1 MPLSIQL
8 DPNEFRTPL
17 AGDNPCGV
25 DLQSDEAGRGVRSA
39 LRDLR
44 EEARRLERRA
54 DDGDT
59 SEGGWPEAV
68 AIWRQ
73 LRDNALEVLKTQSR
87 DLSIAALAIEALSRT
102 DGFAGLAAGFDMTR
116 AMVETSWASLFPIPD
131 PEDGPATPEM
141 VIEERSMPLARL
153 VGLDSEG
160 LLIPAVLHVPLTSD
174 RGGEHYGLCHWR
186 SSRDLVSETDSDKI
200 QLAVSRG
207 ATSPAQF
214 AQSAQ
219 ETPLDFLKANFLDLT
234 AAAAAW
240 EALSKA
246 VSDASEGK
254 AVVPASPL
262 RTLFE
267 ECDAAIRVF
276 APQAIPVADAPAN
289 ATGEDAGA
297 AAAAGGATDASGSP
311 GGREEA
317 FRQLEKIAAFF
328 ERHDPHSLLAAQI
341 RNVVRLGRLP
351 LADYYKEVIADGT
364 ALDTLFKFV
373 GIASPPSSGG

>member
-1 MPLSIQL
+1 
-8 DPNEFRTPL
+8 
-17 AGDNPCGV
+17 
-25 DLQSDEAGRGVRSA
+25 
-39 LRDLR
+39 
-44 EEARRLERRA
+44 
-54 DDGDT
+54 
-59 SEGGWPEAV
+59 
-68 AIWRQ
+68 
-73 LRDNALEVLKTQSR
+73 
-87 DLSIAALAIEALSRT
+87 
-102 DGFAGLAAGFDMTR
+102 
-116 AMVETSWASLFPIPD
+116 
-131 PEDGPATPEM
+131 
-141 VIEERSMPLARL
+141 MPLARL

>member
-1 MPLSIQL
+1 MPLSFEF
-8 DPNEFRTPL
+8 DPNSLRQPL
-17 AGDNPCGV
+17 AGDNPCGIN
-25 DLQSDEAGRGVRSA
+25 LQADEAGRGIRST

-68 AIWRQ
+68 SIWRQ
-73 LRDNALEVLKTQSR
+73 LRDKSLDVLKTQSR
-87 DLSIAALAIEALSRT
+87 DLSIAALCIEALSRT

-116 AMVETSWASLFPIPD
+116 AMVETSWANLFPIPD

-141 VIEERSMPLARL
+141 IVEERSMPLARL

-160 LLIPAVLHVPLTSD
+160 LLVPAILHVPLTSD
-174 RGGEHYGLCHWR
+174 RSGGKFGLCHYR
-186 SSRDLVSETDSDKI
+186 SSRELISETDSEKI

-214 AQSAQ
+214 NQSVQA
-219 ETPLDFLKANFLDLT
+219 TPLDFLKSNYLDLM

-262 RTLFE
+262 RSLFE
-267 ECDAAIRVF
+267 ECEVAMRVF
-276 APQAIPVADAPAN
+276 APQAIPESAAP
-289 ATGEDAGA
+289 
-297 AAAAGGATDASGSP
+297 AAGGTEATPAASSESTDATGSP
-311 GGREEA
+311 AGREEA
-317 FRQLEKIAAFF
+317 FRQLEKIAAYF
-328 ERHDPHSLLAAQI
+328 ERHDPHSLLATQI

-351 LADYYKEVIADGT
+351 LPDYYKELISDGS
-364 ALDTLFKFV
+364 ALQTLFKFV
-373 GIASPPSSGG
+373 GIESPPSAGG

>member
-1 MPLSIQL
+1 MPLSFEF
-8 DPNEFRTPL
+8 DPNSLLQPL
-17 AGDNPCGV
+17 PGDNPCGV
-25 DLQSDEAGRGVRSA
+25 DLQSDAAGRGIRST

-68 AIWRQ
+68 SIWRQ
-73 LRDNALEVLKTQSR
+73 LRDKSLDVLKTQSR
-87 DLSIAALAIEALSRT
+87 DLSIAALCIEALSRT

-116 AMVETSWASLFPIPD
+116 AMVETSWANLFPIPD
-131 PEDGPATPEM
+131 PEDGPATPDM
-141 VIEERSMPLARL
+141 IVEERSMPLARL

-160 LLIPAVLHVPLTSD
+160 LLVPAILHVPLTSD
-174 RGGEHYGLCHWR
+174 RSGGKFGLCHYR
-186 SSRDLVSETDSDKI
+186 SSRELISETDSEKI

-214 AQSAQ
+214 NQSVQA
-219 ETPLDFLKANFLDLT
+219 TPLDFLKSNYLDLM

-262 RTLFE
+262 RSLFE
-267 ECDAAIRVF
+267 ECEVAMRVF
-276 APQAIPVADAPAN
+276 APQAIPESTAP
-289 ATGEDAGA
+289 
-297 AAAAGGATDASGSP
+297 AAGGTEATPAASSESTDATGSP
-311 GGREEA
+311 VGREEA
-317 FRQLEKIAAFF
+317 FRQLEKIAAYF
-328 ERHDPHSLLAAQI
+328 ERHDPHSLLATQI

-351 LADYYKEVIADGT
+351 LPDYYKELISDGS
-364 ALDTLFKFV
+364 ALQTLFKFV
-373 GIASPPSSGG
+373 GIESPPSAGG

>member
-1 MPLSIQL
+1 MPLSFEF
-8 DPNEFRTPL
+8 DPNSLRQPL
-17 AGDNPCGV
+17 PGDNPCGV
-25 DLQSDEAGRGVRSA
+25 DLQSDAAGRGIRST

-68 AIWRQ
+68 SIWRQ
-73 LRDNALEVLKTQSR
+73 LRDKSLDVLKTQSR
-87 DLSIAALAIEALSRT
+87 DLSIAALCIEALSRT

-116 AMVETSWASLFPIPD
+116 AMVETSWANLFPVPD
-131 PEDGPATPEM
+131 PEDGPATPDM
-141 VIEERSMPLARL
+141 IVEERSMPLARL

-160 LLIPAVLHVPLTSD
+160 LLVPAILHVPLTSD
-174 RGGEHYGLCHWR
+174 RSGGKFGLCHYR
-186 SSRDLVSETDSDKI
+186 SSRELISETDSEKI

-214 AQSAQ
+214 NQSVQA
-219 ETPLDFLKANFLDLT
+219 TPLDFLKSNYLDLT

-262 RTLFE
+262 RSLFE
-267 ECDAAIRVF
+267 ECEVAMRVF
-276 APQAIPVADAPAN
+276 APQAIP
-289 ATGEDAGA
+289 ESA
-297 AAAAGGATDASGSP
+297 AQAAGGTDATPAATSESTDATGSP
-311 GGREEA
+311 VGREEA
-317 FRQLEKIAAFF
+317 FRQLEKIAAYF
-328 ERHDPHSLLAAQI
+328 ERHDPHSLLATQI

-351 LADYYKEVIADGT
+351 LPDYYKELISDGS
-364 ALDTLFKFV
+364 ALQTLFKFV
-373 GIASPPSSGG
+373 GIESPPSAGG

>member
-1 MPLSIQL
+1 MPLSFEF
-8 DPNEFRTPL
+8 DPNRLRQPL
-17 AGDNPCGV
+17 PGDNPCGV
-25 DLQSDEAGRGVRSA
+25 DLQSDAAGRGIRST

-68 AIWRQ
+68 SIWRQ
-73 LRDNALEVLKTQSR
+73 LRDKSLDVLKTQSR
-87 DLSIAALAIEALSRT
+87 DLSIAALCIEALSRT

-116 AMVETSWASLFPIPD
+116 AMVETSWANLFPIPD
-131 PEDGPATPEM
+131 PEDGPATPDM
-141 VIEERSMPLARL
+141 IVEERSMPLARL

-160 LLIPAVLHVPLTSD
+160 LLVPAILHVPLTSD
-174 RGGEHYGLCHWR
+174 RSGGKFGLCHYR
-186 SSRDLVSETDSDKI
+186 SSRELISETDSEKI

-214 AQSAQ
+214 NQSVQA
-219 ETPLDFLKANFLDLT
+219 TPLDFLKSNYLDLT

-262 RTLFE
+262 RSLFE
-267 ECDAAIRVF
+267 ECEVAMRVF
-276 APQAIPVADAPAN
+276 APQAIP
-289 ATGEDAGA
+289 ESA
-297 AAAAGGATDASGSP
+297 AQAAGGTEATPAATSESTDATGSP
-311 GGREEA
+311 VGREEA
-317 FRQLEKIAAFF
+317 FRQLEKIAAYF
-328 ERHDPHSLLAAQI
+328 ERHDPHSLLATQI

-351 LADYYKEVIADGT
+351 LPDYYKELISDGS
-364 ALDTLFKFV
+364 ALQTLFKFV
-373 GIASPPSSGG
+373 GIESPPSAGG

>member
-1 MPLSIQL
+1 MPLSFEF
-8 DPNEFRTPL
+8 DPDSFRQPL
-17 AGDNPCGV
+17 AGDNPCGI
-25 DLQSDEAGRGVRSA
+25 DLQADEAGRAIRST

-68 AIWRQ
+68 SIWRQ
-73 LRDNALEVLKTQSR
+73 LRDKSLGVLKTQSR
-87 DLSIAALAIEALSRT
+87 DLSIAALCIEALSRT

-116 AMVETSWASLFPIPD
+116 AMVETSWANLFPVPD

-141 VIEERSMPLARL
+141 IVEERSMPLARL

-160 LLIPAVLHVPLTSD
+160 LLVPAILHVPLTSD
-174 RGGEHYGLCHWR
+174 RSGDKYGLCHYR
-186 SSRDLVSETDSDKI
+186 SSRDLISETDSDKI

-214 AQSAQ
+214 NQSVQ
-219 ETPLDFLKANFLDLT
+219 GTPLDFLKSNYLDLM

-246 VSDASEGK
+246 VADASEGK

-262 RTLFE
+262 RSLFE
-267 ECDAAIRVF
+267 ECEVAMRVF
-276 APQAIPVADAPAN
+276 APQAIPVSAAPAADSTEETPAEGSVAVD
-289 ATGEDAGA
+289 ATG
-297 AAAAGGATDASGSP
+297 SP
-311 GGREEA
+311 AGREEA
-317 FRQLEKIAAFF
+317 FRQLEKIAAYF
-328 ERHDPHSLLAAQI
+328 ERHDPHSLLATQI

-351 LADYYKEVIADGT
+351 LADYYKELISDGS
-364 ALDTLFKFV
+364 ALQTLFKFV
-373 GIASPPSSGG
+373 GIEPPPSAGG

>member
-1 MPLSIQL
+1 MPLSFEF
-8 DPNEFRTPL
+8 DPNSFREPL
-17 AGDNPCGV
+17 AGDNPCGI
-25 DLQSDEAGRGVRSA
+25 DLQADEAGRGIRST

-68 AIWRQ
+68 PIWRQ
-73 LRDNALEVLKTQSR
+73 LRDKSLDVLKTQSR
-87 DLSIAALAIEALSRT
+87 DLSIAALCIEALSRT
-102 DGFAGLAAGFDMTR
+102 DGFAGLAFGFDMTR
-116 AMVETSWASLFPIPD
+116 AMVETSWANLFPVPD

-141 VIEERSMPLARL
+141 IVEERSMPLARL

-160 LLIPAVLHVPLTSD
+160 LLVPAILHVPLTAD
-174 RGGEHYGLCHWR
+174 RSGGKFGLCHYR
-186 SSRDLVSETDSDKI
+186 SNRELISETDSEKI

-214 AQSAQ
+214 NQSVQ
-219 ETPLDFLKANFLDLT
+219 GTPLDFLKSNYLDLT

-262 RTLFE
+262 RSLFE
-267 ECDAAIRVF
+267 ECEVAMRVF
-276 APQAIPVADAPAN
+276 APQAIPESAAPAADSTEATPAAGSVAVD
-289 ATGEDAGA
+289 ATG
-297 AAAAGGATDASGSP
+297 SP
-311 GGREEA
+311 AGREEA
-317 FRQLEKIAAFF
+317 FRQLEKIAAYF
-328 ERHDPHSLLAAQI
+328 ERHDPHSLLATQI

-351 LADYYKEVIADGT
+351 LADYYKELISDGS
-364 ALDTLFKFV
+364 ALQTLFKFV
-373 GIASPPSSGG
+373 GIEPPPSAGG

>member
-1 MPLSIQL
+1 MPLSFEF
-8 DPNEFRTPL
+8 DPSVFRNPL
-17 AGDNPCGV
+17 AGDNPCGI
-25 DLQSDEAGRGVRSA
+25 DLQTDAAGRGIRST

-73 LRDNALEVLKTQSR
+73 LRDKSLEVLKAQSR
-87 DLSIAALAIEALSRT
+87 DLSIAALCIEALSRT

-116 AMVETSWASLFPIPD
+116 AMAETSWEHLFPIPD

-141 VIEERSMPLARL
+141 IVEERSMPLARL

-160 LLIPAVLHVPLTSD
+160 LLVPAILHVPLTSD
-174 RGGEHYGLCHWR
+174 RAGDKFGLCHYR
-186 SSRDLVSETDSDKI
+186 SSRDLVSETDSEKI

-214 AQSAQ
+214 NQSVQA
-219 ETPLDFLKANFLDLT
+219 TPLEFLKSNYLDLT
-234 AAAAAW
+234 AAAGAW

-246 VSDASEGK
+246 VSDVSEGK

-262 RTLFE
+262 RALFE
-267 ECDAAIRVF
+267 ECDAAMRVF
-276 APQAIPVADAPAN
+276 APQAIPETAAKTEAADA
-289 ATGEDAGA
+289 GQA
-297 AAAAGGATDASGSP
+297 AAATGGAVENSGSP
-311 GGREEA
+311 AGREEA
-317 FRQLEKIAAFF
+317 FRQLEKIAAYF
-328 ERHDPHSLLAAQI
+328 ERHDPHSLLSAQI

-351 LADYYKEVIADGT
+351 LADYYKELIADGS
-364 ALDTLFKFV
+364 ALQTLFKFV
-373 GIASPPSSGG
+373 GIDPPPPAGG

>member
-1 MPLSIQL
+1 MPLSFEF
-8 DPNEFRTPL
+8 DPNSFREPL
-17 AGDNPCGV
+17 AGDNPCGI
-25 DLQSDEAGRGVRSA
+25 DLQADEAGRGIRST

-68 AIWRQ
+68 SIWRQ
-73 LRDNALEVLKTQSR
+73 LRDKSLEVLKTQSR
-87 DLSIAALAIEALSRT
+87 DLSIAALCIEALSRT
-102 DGFAGLAAGFDMTR
+102 DGFAGLAGGFDMTR
-116 AMVETSWASLFPIPD
+116 AMVETSWANLFPVPD

-141 VIEERSMPLARL
+141 IVEERSMPLARL

-160 LLIPAVLHVPLTSD
+160 LLVPAILHVPLTSD
-174 RGGEHYGLCHWR
+174 RSGDKYGLCHYR
-186 SSRDLVSETDSDKI
+186 SSRDLVSETDSEKI

-214 AQSAQ
+214 SQSAQ
-219 ETPLDFLKANFLDLT
+219 GTPIDFLKTNYLDLM

-246 VSDASEGK
+246 VADASEGK

-262 RTLFE
+262 RSLFE
-267 ECDAAIRVF
+267 ECQGAMRVF
-276 APQAIPVADAPAN
+276 ELQAIPVSAAPAADATAETPAASSESTD
-289 ATGEDAGA
+289 ATG
-297 AAAAGGATDASGSP
+297 SP
-311 GGREEA
+311 AGREEA
-317 FRQLEKIAAFF
+317 FRQLEKIAVYF
-328 ERHDPHSLLAAQI
+328 ERHDPHSLLATQI

-351 LADYYKEVIADGT
+351 LADYYRN
-364 ALDTLFKFV
+364 
-373 GIASPPSSGG
+373 